1 MSDTHGNVRMAV
13 NAFKR
18 LGKIDCLIHLGDY
31 YQDAIEIGK
40 KVGLTV
46 EAVSGNMDVDAYP
59 FLPREKIV
67 EFDSMRIFITH
78 GDIYRV
84 RQGVDC
90 LFERIIAEDIQ
101 AVLFGHTHVPM
112 NKQIG
117 RILFLNPGC
126 ILAGNSQNSLA
137 VLKVTKGNIE
147 GEVIPL

>member
-46 EAVSGNMDVDAYP
+46 GAVSGNMDVDAYP
-59 FLPREKIV
+59 FLPREKII

-84 RQGVDC
+84 RQG
-90 LFERIIAEDIQ
+90 
-101 AVLFGHTHVPM
+101 
-112 NKQIG
+112 
-117 RILFLNPGC
+117 ILFLNPGC